1 MTRQSVHA
9 GKKSHMH
16 DSIASVEALGESSAG
31 KIPLHVYCVTMFSTL
46 PQSVRDEGWQAWES
60 QRMQQEDLNAP
71 PPPTTHEASDSEMS
85 CLSAA
90 DSSTARRRK
99 LDGMVY
105 GMTLSQ
111 VDHLRGIKRKAQK
124 AAHNAPCRGKSRTM
138 HLENVLGDIS
148 AVLSWQTHQT
158 RETNGK
164 FGRLDIH

>member
-1 MTRQSVHA
+1 
-9 GKKSHMH
+9 MH

-60 QRMQQEDLNAP
+60 QRMQQEDLNAQ
-71 PPPTTHEASDSEMS
+71 PPPTAHEASDSEMS

-90 DSSTARRRK
+90 DSSTTRRRK

-105 GMTLSQ
+105 GMDLNQ
-111 VDHLRGIKRKAQK
+111 MVRLRCIKKKAQR
-124 AAHNAPCRGKSRTM
+124 AAHDIRRRKGGATNS
-138 HLENVLGDIS
+138 HLDNLQNDIS

-158 RETNGK
+158 READGK
-164 FGRLDIH
+164 FGQSVIH